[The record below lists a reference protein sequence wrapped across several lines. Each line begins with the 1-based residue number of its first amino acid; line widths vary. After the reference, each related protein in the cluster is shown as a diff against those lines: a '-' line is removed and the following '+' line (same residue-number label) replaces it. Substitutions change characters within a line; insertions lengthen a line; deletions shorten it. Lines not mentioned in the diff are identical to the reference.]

1 MTPVLSILLL
11 YLGVVLAVGLWGH
24 RLFRGTGEDFFLA
37 SRTIGPFVLLMTL
50 FGTNM
55 TAFSVLGA
63 SGEAHQHGIGVFLLM
78 GTGSAVVIPFVFYFV
93 GIRLWWLGKREGFV
107 TQAQFLRARYGSDAL
122 GLVSF
127 VVLIALLIPYV
138 LIGVKGGGD
147 VLTAL
152 TGGAQEGL
160 PSWAGSLLMCS
171 VIFTYVTYGG
181 MRSTAWANTFQTLVF
196 MTVGALAF
204 FTIFREYGGLRAA
217 MERVAESDASL
228 LAVGKNTHELARMIS
243 YLFLPLSAGVFPHI
257 FSHWLSAKKAQTFRS
272 AIIFYPICIAVV
284 WIPSVM
290 LGVVG
295 NIDFPPPTR
304 GPVLVLLILEH
315 AGGVL
320 AGLLAAGVLA
330 AIMSSLDSQTLA
342 TGSMFT
348 NDIVRH
354 YGFQDRLSERQ
365 QVLFGRLFV
374 MGFLASVLVMSL
386 FTSRSIFSM
395 GVWSLSGFAALFPV
409 LVAALY
415 WKRSTGAGALAAVIT
430 VAVLWGWFFLRSL
443 AVSGE
448 YTVGGTGLLPV
459 VVMFLGCCLILVAVS
474 LFTAPPDEAVLA
486 RFFPEELR

>member
-1 MTPVLSILLL
+1 
-11 YLGVVLAVGLWGH
+11 
-24 RLFRGTGEDFFLA
+24 
-37 SRTIGPFVLLMTL
+37 
-50 FGTNM
+50 
-55 TAFSVLGA
+55 
-63 SGEAHQHGIGVFLLM
+63 
-78 GTGSAVVIPFVFYFV
+78 
-93 GIRLWWLGKREGFV
+93 
-107 TQAQFLRARYGSDAL
+107 
-122 GLVSF
+122 
-127 VVLIALLIPYV
+127 
-138 LIGVKGGGD
+138 
-147 VLTAL
+147 
-152 TGGAQEGL
+152 
-160 PSWAGSLLMCS
+160 
-171 VIFTYVTYGG
+171 
-181 MRSTAWANTFQTLVF
+181 
-196 MTVGALAF
+196 
-204 FTIFREYGGLRAA
+204 
-217 MERVAESDASL
+217 
-228 LAVGKNTHELARMIS
+228 MIS

-486 RFFPEELR
+486 RFFPEEVR